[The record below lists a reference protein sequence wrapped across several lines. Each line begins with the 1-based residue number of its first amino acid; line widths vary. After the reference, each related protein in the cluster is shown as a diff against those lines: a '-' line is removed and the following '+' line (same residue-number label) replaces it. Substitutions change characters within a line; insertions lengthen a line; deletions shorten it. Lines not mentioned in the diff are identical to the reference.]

1 MHFLVYESVCSFKDN
16 IDKYHNWDRGVRL
29 KKGLLI
35 TIDGP
40 AGSGKSTI
48 SKLLAK
54 KLSYLYLDTGALYRA
69 VAYQVT
75 KRGMS
80 AAGEERIADLCG
92 RAKIRLHCVD
102 QAQRVFVDGEDVTE
116 KIRTEPI
123 SLLASTLSAMPAVR
137 AALLSI
143 QREFVKDGGVIAEG
157 RDMGTVVFPEADFKF
172 FLEADV
178 GERVRRRYMELVM
191 RGENVDYSSLKK
203 DLLARDRQDRERV
216 IAPLRVAEG
225 AIVIDSTQLNTE
237 AVVNAM
243 LAVVA
248 KR

>member
-1 MHFLVYESVCSFKDN
+1 
-16 IDKYHNWDRGVRL
+16 VRL

-75 KRGMS
+75 KKGIS
-80 AAGEERIADLCG
+80 ATGEERIADLCG
-92 RAKIRLHCVD
+92 RVKIRLHLVD
-102 QAQRVFVDGEDVTE
+102 HAQRVFVDGADVTE

-123 SLLASTLSAMPAVR
+123 SLLASTLSAMPVVR

-178 GERVRRRYMELVM
+178 EERVRRRYMELVM

-203 DLLARDRQDRERV
+203 DLLSRDRQDRERV
-216 IAPLRVAEG
+216 IAPLKVPEG
-225 AIVIDSTQLNTE
+225 AIILDSTQLNAE

-243 LAVVA
+243 LAVMA

>member
-1 MHFLVYESVCSFKDN
+1 M
-16 IDKYHNWDRGVRL
+16 RL
-29 KKGLLI
+29 KRGLLI

-69 VAYQVT
+69 VAYQALKKGIST
-75 KRGMS
+75 
-80 AAGEERIADLCG
+80 AAEERIAELCY
-92 RAKIRLHCVD
+92 RAKIRLQRDDH
-102 QAQRVFVDGEDVTE
+102 ALRVFVDGEDVTG
-116 KIRTEPI
+116 KIRTEPV

-137 AALLSI
+137 ASLLST
-143 QREFVKDGGVIAEG
+143 QREFAKNGCVIAEG

-178 GERVRRRYMELVM
+178 EERVRRRYMELVM

-203 DLLARDRQDRERV
+203 DIMSRDRQDRERA
-216 IAPLRVAEG
+216 IAPLKVPEG
-225 AIVIDSTQLNTE
+225 AIILDSTQLDAE

-243 LAVVA
+243 LAVID

>member
-1 MHFLVYESVCSFKDN
+1 
-16 IDKYHNWDRGVRL
+16 
-29 KKGLLI
+29 
-35 TIDGP
+35 
-40 AGSGKSTI
+40 
-48 SKLLAK
+48 
-54 KLSYLYLDTGALYRA
+54 
-69 VAYQVT
+69 
-75 KRGMS
+75 
-80 AAGEERIADLCG
+80 
-92 RAKIRLHCVD
+92 
-102 QAQRVFVDGEDVTE
+102 VTE

-203 DLLARDRQDRERV
+203 DLLARDRQDSERV

>member
-1 MHFLVYESVCSFKDN
+1 M
-16 IDKYHNWDRGVRL
+16 RL
-29 KKGLLI
+29 KRGILI

-69 VAYQVT
+69 MAYQVT
-75 KRGMS
+75 KKGIS
-80 AAGEERIADLCG
+80 ITDQKGIAGLCG
-92 RAKIRLHCVD
+92 RTKIRLHLVD
-102 QAQRVFVDGEDVTE
+102 DVQRVLVDDEDVTD
-116 KIRTEPI
+116 KIRTEPM
-123 SLLASTLSAMPAVR
+123 SLLASTLSAMPVVR

-143 QREFVKDGGVIAEG
+143 QREFGNDGGVIAEG

-172 FLEADV
+172 FLDADV
-178 GERVRRRYMELVM
+178 EERIRRRYVELVM
-191 RGENVDYSSLKK
+191 RGENVDGSSLKK
-203 DLLARDRQDRERV
+203 DLLSRDRQDRERV
-216 IAPLRVAEG
+216 IAPLKVPEG
-225 AIVIDSTQLNTE
+225 AIVIDSTQLNAE

-243 LAVVA
+243 LAVMA